1 MSMSINTPPLVK
13 VDTFVTEQQAVSDN
27 KVIPQQTG
35 KSLGTTPLQTSLR
48 PDNTAITPE
57 TALRQLFDMLE
68 GIFRAMRDIFS
79 GKTPIKPDSGKLPI
93 APDNSKELVKP
104 DAGKSPVK
112 PDTPQALIKPDAG
125 KQPVKPDTPQAL
137 IKPDAGKQPVKPDT
151 PQALIKPDAGKQ
163 PVKPDTTQSLI
174 KPDPDTLPVKPDTNK
189 ERVKPDAGMR
199 VLPQPNDPLVNVP
212 GNKPHPM
219 PLHPTVPKP
228 EISVDNDPKT
238 NVNVNVVVGHCHCPD
253 GKVLP
258 DRLPPSRVSTD
269 TKPQPPVL
277 PGDFPR
283 PNVPMDTKTQRPMS
297 PDAKPT
303 PLPDAPT
310 PDLTSPGPV
319 DDRTAD
325 RHGRFNRLSSRF

>member
-13 VDTFVTEQQAVSDN
+13 VDTFVTEQQTVSDN
-27 KVIPQQTG
+27 KVTPQQTG
-35 KSLGTTPLQTSLR
+35 KSLGTTPPQTSLR

-112 PDTPQALIKPDAG
+112 PDTPQALIKPDA
-125 KQPVKPDTPQAL
+125 
-137 IKPDAGKQPVKPDT
+137 
-151 PQALIKPDAGKQ
+151 
-163 PVKPDTTQSLI
+163 
-174 KPDPDTLPVKPDTNK
+174 DTLPVKPDTNK

-199 VLPQPNDPLVNVP
+199 VLPQPNDPLFNVP

-277 PGDFPR
+277 PGGFPR
-283 PNVPMDTKTQRPMS
+283 PNVPTDTKTQRPMS

-319 DDRTAD
+319 EDRTAD